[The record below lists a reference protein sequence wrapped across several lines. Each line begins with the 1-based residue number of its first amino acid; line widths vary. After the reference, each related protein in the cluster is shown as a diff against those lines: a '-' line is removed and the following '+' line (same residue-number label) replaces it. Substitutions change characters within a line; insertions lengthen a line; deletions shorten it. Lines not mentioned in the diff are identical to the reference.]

1 MAPTG
6 VAAININDTTIHT
19 ALAIP
24 KEAGDNLPPM
34 SDQKRTQI
42 RMALSN
48 LKPFII
54 VVDISKTPETSSF
67 VLDILPCYSLGSKL
81 RGQSLREQ

>member
-6 VAAININDTTIHT
+6 VAAININGTTIHT
-19 ALAIP
+19 ALTIP

-34 SDQKRTQI
+34 WDQKRTQI

-48 LKPFII
+48 
-54 VVDISKTPETSSF
+54 
-67 VLDILPCYSLGSKL
+67 
-81 RGQSLREQ
+81 

>member
-6 VAAININDTTIHT
+6 VAAININGTTIHT

-42 RMALSN
+42 
-48 LKPFII
+48 
-54 VVDISKTPETSSF
+54 
-67 VLDILPCYSLGSKL
+67 
-81 RGQSLREQ
+81 